1 MSAESSDQAPDR
13 APGASPGAAARVVA
27 ALCAAFVVSQFYR
40 SSNAVIAP
48 DLMRDVGLTPEALG
62 ILTGAFFVTF
72 GLLQLPIGVLLDRLG
87 PRITIAST
95 LVLAVA
101 GALVFATAET
111 MAGLTLGRVLM
122 GAGCASVFMGALV
135 ACARWYPPARLAT
148 AAGVLLGVGGL
159 GNILSTTPLALAA
172 ESVGWRGAFVGMAAA
187 TALAVIAVFA
197 VVRDAPPG
205 HAFHTRQRET
215 FGAALAGVREVLGD
229 RRMRLVLI
237 MAFVGYPTTATIHG
251 LWGGPYL
258 HDVLGLD
265 GVGRG
270 NVLLAMAGGL
280 IVGMLGVGPLD
291 RVFDTRKRLVVFG
304 ALTTSALL
312 VVLALAPTPSP
323 VVATLL
329 FGALGVVGA
338 YVVVILAH
346 GRAFFPERLVG
357 RALTAI
363 NFASFMGVATMQVAT
378 GFIVGAFPAADGAAP
393 EAAYRA
399 VFGFLAVGIAVAVAV
414 YGRVEDRRPSD
425 GIPDERTVSLK

>member
-1 MSAESSDQAPDR
+1 MPDPSSDQLPGR
-13 APGASPGAAARVVA
+13 PPGAPPGAARVVA
-27 ALCAAFVVSQFYR
+27 ALCVAFVVSQFYR

-62 ILTGAFFVTF
+62 ILTGVFFVTF

-87 PRITIAST
+87 PRLTMAST

-111 MAGLTLGRVLM
+111 MAGLTFGRVLM
-122 GAGCASVFMGALV
+122 GAGCASVFMDALV
-135 ACARWYPPARLAT
+135 VCARWYPPARLAA

-159 GNILSTTPLALAA
+159 GNVLSTTPLALAA
-172 ESVGWRGAFVGMAAA
+172 GAIGWRGAFLGMAAL
-187 TALAVIAVFA
+187 TALAVVAVFT

-215 FGAALAGVREVLGD
+215 FGTAFAGVREVLGD

-258 HDVLGLD
+258 HDALGLD

-280 IVGMLGVGPLD
+280 IVGMLGVGSLD
-291 RVFDTRKRLVVFG
+291 RIFDTRKRLVMFG
-304 ALTTSALL
+304 ALTTAALL
-312 VVLALAPTPSP
+312 GVLALAPTPSP
-323 VVATLL
+323 VTAMLL
-329 FGALGVVGA
+329 FGALGVIGA

-363 NFASFMGVATMQVAT
+363 NFASFMGVAAMQVAT
-378 GFIVGAFPAADGAAP
+378 GFIVGAFPATNGAAP
-393 EAAYRA
+393 EIAYRS
-399 VFGFLAVGIAVAVAV
+399 VFGFLALMIAIAVTV
-414 YGRVEDRRPSD
+414 YSRVEDRRPSD
-425 GIPDERTVSLK
+425 GIPD

>member
-1 MSAESSDQAPDR
+1 MTVESSDQAPDR
-13 APGASPGAAARVVA
+13 APGASPGAARVVA
-27 ALCAAFVVSQFYR
+27 ALCVAFVVSQFYR

-48 DLMRDVGLTPEALG
+48 DLMRDVGLTPAALG

-87 PRITIAST
+87 PRLTIAST

-111 MAGLTLGRVLM
+111 MAGLAVGRVLM
-122 GAGCASVFMGALV
+122 GAGCASVFIGALV
-135 ACARWYPPARLAT
+135 VCARWYPPARLAA
-148 AAGVLLGVGGL
+148 AAGILLGVGGL
-159 GNILSTTPLALAA
+159 GNILSTTPLALVAG
-172 ESVGWRGAFVGMAAA
+172 SVGWRGAFLGMAAV
-187 TALAVIAVFA
+187 TALAVVVVFA

-205 HAFHTRQRET
+205 HAFHSRQRET
-215 FGAALAGVREVLGD
+215 LGAAFAGVREVLGD

-258 HDVLGLD
+258 HDALGLD

-280 IVGMLGVGPLD
+280 IVGMLGVGSLD
-291 RVFDTRKRLVVFG
+291 RIFDTRKRLVTFG
-304 ALTTSALL
+304 ALTTAALL
-312 VVLALAPTPSP
+312 TVLALAPTPTP
-323 VVATLL
+323 VVAALL
-329 FGALGVVGA
+329 FGALGVIGA

-363 NFASFMGVATMQVAT
+363 NFAAFMGVAAMQVAT
-378 GFIVGAFPAADGAAP
+378 GFIVGAFPTSEGAAP
-393 EAAYRA
+393 EIAYRS
-399 VFGFLAVGIAVAVAV
+399 VFGFLALMIAIAVAI
-414 YGRVEDRRPSD
+414 YSRVEDRRPSD
-425 GIPDERTVSLK
+425 GIPD